1 MNDDYLWDGS
11 GEVDPEIESLEQS
24 LGELRY
30 RKTTGVPSTPVRRTG
45 WRLFAAAAVV
55 LAVIAGVILLY
66 SGRLQ
71 RVDRETKAADKIGD
85 TSPQTAQ
92 QIDEKSDRANEES
105 PKQAVDRGPAPDK
118 RPVHLRRTDR
128 VARSPLP
135 EPAVLPP
142 IDFEIGRHIE
152 SAQLLLREFRNL
164 PDGGRAVDVSY
175 EKRRSRFLLQ
185 QNILLRRNAEL
196 EGELPVGEV
205 LGGLEPFL
213 LDIANL
219 PEHAQSSDVAA
230 IKDRIERRE
239 MIAALQVYSA
249 VVGSN

>member
-24 LGELRY
+24 LGRLRH
-30 RKTTGVPSTPVRRTG
+30 RKRTDVLPKSVRRAR
-45 WRLFAAAAVV
+45 RLVAAAAIV
-55 LAVIAGVILLY
+55 LAVVAAVILFY
-66 SGRLQ
+66 SGWLRDVY
-71 RVDRETKAADKIGD
+71 RGREAAEHIGD
-85 TSPQTAQ
+85 TAPKTAK
-92 QIDEKSDRANEES
+92 QIDAESDRANEEL
-105 PKQAVDRGPAPDK
+105 PKEAADHSAAPDE
-118 RPVHLRRTDR
+118 RAVHRRRSER
-128 VARSPLP
+128 VARAQLS
-135 EPAVLPP
+135 EPALRPAM
-142 IDFEIGRHIE
+142 DFEIGRHIE

-219 PEHAQSSDVAA
+219 PERAQSSDVAA
-230 IKDRIERRE
+230 IKDRIERRD

-249 VVGSN
+249 IAGSN